1 MTSFIIPT
9 RCTIKSVNAALKA
22 AGYGDIE
29 IIYDVYNYHRI
40 TVEHQCYDQFD
51 QPYISSQRT
60 RLASARAW
68 AERFADGRFDSGE
81 Q

>member
-1 MTSFIIPT
+1 MASFIVPL
-9 RCTIKSVNAALKA
+9 RCTIQAVNAALKA

-51 QPYISSQRT
+51 QLYISSERT
-60 RLASARAW
+60 NLKSARAW
-68 AERFADGRFDSGE
+68 AERCADGRFD
-81 Q
+81 